1 MIGGNDTSFGCF
13 CGLLPRPLQLLF
25 QMHSLCG
32 TQAEDLRFCCSPPAS
47 PMLVRR
53 RPSRLPRGFNCAQLI
68 PVPISAI

>member
-47 PMLVRR
+47 PLLVCR
-53 RPSRLPRGFNCAQLI
+53 RPSRLPRDFNCAQLI